1 MRIISRRL
9 RKDLRAHCLP
19 FQQVTPTVSIGETL
33 CFIAWNTLFQG
44 MKHIVSTVE
53 TSRETTGRISPS
65 YKRMHFD
72 NIPSVDEADVLQT
85 VPP

>member
-1 MRIISRRL
+1 ML
-9 RKDLRAHCLP
+9 
-19 FQQVTPTVSIGETL
+19 ETL

-53 TSRETTGRISPS
+53 TSRETTDRISSS
-65 YKRMHFD
+65 YKRMLFD
-72 NIPSVDEADVLQT
+72 IIPSVDEADVLQT

>member
-1 MRIISRRL
+1 MCRL
-9 RKDLRAHCLP
+9 ENRHQSVSNNFKCLKH
-19 FQQVTPTVSIGETL
+19 FVSCGETL

-65 YKRMHFD
+65 YKRMLFD
-72 NIPSVDEADVLQT
+72 IIPSVDEADVLQT